1 MKTSTFPLNSPP
13 QPSVPSAVVNEPHFP
28 RGSHASERAITGS
41 LPVTTPP
48 NRPELR
54 PRWSSQVPAAKAYW
68 SKITE
73 TELQNTEGIESKLTA
88 LIEWRYAL
96 TPDKAALQVRRFL
109 SQLNPSEPKP

>member
-1 MKTSTFPLNSPP
+1 MKTPILPASPDSTLAAH
-13 QPSVPSAVVNEPHFP
+13 QVVSEPRFP
-28 RGSHASERAITGS
+28 RGSDANDRAIMAPKPM
-41 LPVTTPP
+41 PVATQP
-48 NRPELR
+48 NKPDAK

-109 SQLNPSEPKP
+109 SQHCRS